1 MELSS
6 DNTIMLQVK
15 SGEIDKLGLLFER
28 YKKPL
33 FGYFFKTIHDKE
45 TSEDLVQNVF
55 YRILKYR
62 SKFAGHGKFTNWM
75 YRIAH
80 NVSVD
85 HFRKN
90 KHNQNTEEITDID
103 LKYLKTEGDKI
114 KENDE
119 SQQLA
124 QALQLLNSEEKEVL
138 VLSKYQGLKYKEIGE
153 IIGCTEGAVKA
164 KVFRAIMAL
173 KHIYLKLDE

>member
-1 MELSS
+1 MDLSS
-6 DNTIMLQVK
+6 DNNIMRQVK
-15 SGEIDKLGLLFER
+15 SGNIEKLGLLFER
-28 YKKPL
+28 YKQPL
-33 FGYFFKTIHDKE
+33 FGYFFRTIHDKE

-62 SKFAGHGKFTNWM
+62 SKFAGTGKFTNWM

-80 NVSVD
+80 NVYID
-85 HFRKN
+85 HYRKN
-90 KHNQNTEEITDID
+90 KLNQNTVEMNNAG
-103 LKYLKTEGDKI
+103 LKYIKSDGEKI
-114 KENDE
+114 LDNDV
-119 SQQLA
+119 SQQLS
-124 QALQLLNSEEKEVL
+124 QALQLLNPEEREVL

-153 IIGCTEGAVKA
+153 IMGYTEGAVKT

>member
-6 DNTIMLQVK
+6 DNNIMLQVK

-33 FGYFFKTIHDKE
+33 FGYFYRIIHDKQ

-55 YRILKYR
+55 FRIIKYR
-62 SKFAGHGKFTNWM
+62 SKFAGTGKFSSWL

-80 NVSVD
+80 NVSID

-90 KHNQNTEEITDID
+90 KRSQNSEEITDSD

-114 KENDE
+114 AENDE
-119 SQQLA
+119 SQQLT
-124 QALQLLNSEEKEVL
+124 QALQLLNGEEREIL

-153 IIGCTEGAVKA
+153 IMDCTEGAVKA

>member
-1 MELSS
+1 
-6 DNTIMLQVK
+6 MLQVK

-33 FGYFFKTIHDKE
+33 FGYFFRTIHDKE

-62 SKFAGHGKFTNWM
+62 SKFAGTGKFTNWM
-75 YRIAH
+75 YHIAH
-80 NVSVD
+80 NVSID

-90 KHNQNTEEITDID
+90 KLNQNTEEITDSD
-103 LKYLKTEGDKI
+103 LKYLKTKGENFS
-114 KENDE
+114 ENDE
-119 SQQLA
+119 KLQLS
-124 QALQLLNSEEKEVL
+124 QALQLLNPQEREVL
-138 VLSKYQGLKYKEIGE
+138 VLSKYQGLKYREIGE
-153 IIGCTEGAVKA
+153 IIGCTEGAVKT
-164 KVFRAIMAL
+164 KVFRAIVAL

>member
-1 MELSS
+1 MSS
-6 DNTIMLQVK
+6 DNSIMLQVK

-33 FGYFFKTIHDKE
+33 FSYFFRTIHDKE

-55 YRILKYR
+55 FRILKYR
-62 SKFAGHGKFTNWM
+62 KKFTGCGKFTNWM

-85 HFRKN
+85 YFRKN
-90 KHNQNTEEITDID
+90 KQNQNTDEIQESDLGHLSQAADLINEE
-103 LKYLKTEGDKI
+103 
-114 KENDE
+114 DE
-119 SQQLA
+119 AQQLS
-124 QALQLLNSEEKEVL
+124 QALQLLKPEEKEVL

-153 IIGCTEGAVKA
+153 IMGYTEGAVKT

-173 KHIYLKLDE
+173 KHIYLKLYE

>member
-1 MELSS
+1 MDLST
-6 DNTIMLQVK
+6 DNNIMLKVK

-33 FGYFFKTIHDKE
+33 FGYFYRTIHDKE

-90 KHNQNTEEITDID
+90 KPNQNTEEITDTD
-103 LKYLKTEGDKI
+103 LKYLKPERDKI
-114 KENDE
+114 VENDE
-119 SQQLA
+119 SQQLS
-124 QALQLLNSEEKEVL
+124 QALQLLDPEEKEIL

-153 IIGCTEGAVKA
+153 IIGCTEGAIKT
-164 KVFRAIMAL
+164 KVFRAIVAL